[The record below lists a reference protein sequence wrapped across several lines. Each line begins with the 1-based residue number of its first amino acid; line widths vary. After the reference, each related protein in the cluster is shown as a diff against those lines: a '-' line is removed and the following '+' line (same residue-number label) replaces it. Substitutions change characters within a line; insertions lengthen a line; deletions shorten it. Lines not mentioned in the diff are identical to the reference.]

1 MITWVRFDA
10 SDFDFN
16 WGDINYDL
24 LVTSSLVD
32 MDAVLL
38 KDALACREVS
48 GSLCLTFSKL

>member
-1 MITWVRFDA
+1 MTSWVRFDA

-32 MDAVLL
+32 MDALL
-38 KDALACREVS
+38 LR
-48 GSLCLTFSKL
+48 TH